1 MRNKLFLLWIAGL
14 FCASCSVDEVMKLE
28 KNLNVILLET
38 IELPEKHVG
47 DTISFKVFAGTND
60 VIERMEITNM
70 THDFSK
76 MLLDGGIRYEI
87 IDDTLYTDATGYF
100 NRPVSSVVV
109 NYPIIV
115 GRELLEQVVGLDFT
129 FHTDQGVTKSAR
141 AQMKIINYKLNPD
154 KKDVYGLLKI
164 EENEEDNTVAYS
176 LNGTPFYSFDL
187 NVTNNLEFMAKGPD
201 EKTKVTGEE
210 WYDHLDLFELQEYTA
225 TDTID
230 RFYSADHIR
239 VQEVAD
245 LFGMEYDH
253 TKARH
258 TLFMELPEEFDFKS
272 AEDPEI
278 NALDFTNASDIIVIH
293 YNSNI
298 AFKTQDG
305 FRGVMHV
312 TKNSRNDGTVTPVI
326 EVKIQTVA
334 TEE

>member
-1 MRNKLFLLWIAGL
+1 MRNKLFLLWIVGL
-14 FCASCSVDEVMKLE
+14 LCASCSVDEVMKLE

-60 VIERMEITNM
+60 IIERMEITNA

-76 MLLDGGIRYEI
+76 MLLAGGIRYEI
-87 IDDTLYTDATGYF
+87 IDDTLYTDTNGYF

-115 GRELLEQVVGLDFT
+115 GRELLEQVVGMDFT
-129 FHTDQGVTKSAR
+129 FHTDKGVTKSAR
-141 AQMKIINYKLNPD
+141 AQMKIVNYKLYDNKRD
-154 KKDVYGLLKI
+154 IYGILTKEVTDETIKFVLSG
-164 EENEEDNTVAYS
+164 A
-176 LNGTPFYSFDL
+176 PFYSFDL
-187 NVTNNLEFMAKGPD
+187 NVTNNLDFMTKEPD
-201 EKTKVTGEE
+201 DEEDIKGEE
-210 WYDHLDLFELQEYTA
+210 WYDHLDMFELQEHTA

-230 RFYSADHIR
+230 RFYSADHAR
-239 VQEVAD
+239 VQQIAD
-245 LFGMEYDH
+245 LFRKEYDR

-272 AEDPEI
+272 AQDPEI
-278 NALDFTNASDIIVIH
+278 NALDFTNATDVIVIH
-293 YNSNI
+293 YNRDI

-305 FRGVMHV
+305 FKGIMHV
-312 TKNSRNDGTVTPVI
+312 TKNSRNDGIVTPVI